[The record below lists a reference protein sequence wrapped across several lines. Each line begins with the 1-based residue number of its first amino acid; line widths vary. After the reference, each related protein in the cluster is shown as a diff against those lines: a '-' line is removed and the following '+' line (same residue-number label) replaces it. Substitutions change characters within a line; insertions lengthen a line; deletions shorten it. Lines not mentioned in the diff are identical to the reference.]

1 MLIRRLTATLRT
13 LFYGDVKLANFDNPR
28 CFETIPVYFQIFESI
43 PGWFQHYFWIMWMS
57 KIYRYVFN
65 DWKYTGTISHSWNR
79 TGIFSKLDWLSELW
93 NHTGM
98 ISNNRNRSGTFS
110 IFEIVPKNPST
121 WPVWRQCVHVVITV
135 IWTHHINIDIGLCCY
150 IFNPRIVLNK
160 INAMAI
166 IKNINE
172 IRLTKQKIKA
182 LSIDWC
188 KFCATPI
195 I

>member
-1 MLIRRLTATLRT
+1 MTFPSFTSTRINPSFSNGFSWNFNQTCSTCLSHKLKNLVLIRRLTATLRA
-13 LFYGDVKLANFDNPR
+13 LFYGDVELANFDNPR

-79 TGIFSKLDWLSELW
+79 TGIFSKLDWLSGLW

-121 WPVWRQCVHVVITV
+121 WPVWPQCCPVLARCKPAISRQ
-135 IWTHHINIDIGLCCY
+135 
-150 IFNPRIVLNK
+150 
-160 INAMAI
+160 A
-166 IKNINE
+166 
-172 IRLTKQKIKA
+172 
-182 LSIDWC
+182 
-188 KFCATPI
+188 
-195 I
+195 